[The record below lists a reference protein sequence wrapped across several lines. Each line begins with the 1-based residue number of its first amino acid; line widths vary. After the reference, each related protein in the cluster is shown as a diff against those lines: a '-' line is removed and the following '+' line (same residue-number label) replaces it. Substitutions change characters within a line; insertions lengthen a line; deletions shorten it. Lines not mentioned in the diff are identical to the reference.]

1 MKEGSAKKIAQ
12 INLDYDNE
20 IAAIL
25 TKEKEWKDVHGTF
38 LFLQLFLIYIR
49 GQSLPFDIWVH
60 QGCMNLHGLFLSQF
74 AALNVFP
81 LFFLGKYGGDLIVIV

>member
-25 TKEKEWKDVHGTF
+25 TKEKRSGKT
-38 LFLQLFLIYIR
+38 LK
-49 GQSLPFDIWVH
+49 
-60 QGCMNLHGLFLSQF
+60 
-74 AALNVFP
+74 AAN
-81 LFFLGKYGGDLIVIV
+81 